1 MVEVRVMTQCEG
13 GPAAWSPETRQRA
26 ARILV
31 RLNEELGK
39 EITTRVR
46 WIAEGGEVQAA
57 GAAAPAEPTA
67 PSGESG

>member
-1 MVEVRVMTQCEG
+1 MAECEG
-13 GPAAWSPETRQRA
+13 GPAAWSPEARQRA

-31 RLNEELGK
+31 RLNTELGK
-39 EITTRVR
+39 EITPRIR

-57 GAAAPAEPTA
+57 GAAAPAEPAA

>member
-1 MVEVRVMTQCEG
+1 M
-13 GPAAWSPETRQRA
+13 
-26 ARILV
+26 